1 MFATQPA
8 ATPETAAVQPRN
20 HPLLHSHHVQCP
32 EGLPG
37 AGGSHANLCS
47 AGHSPCVGSHR
58 YSAPPLPKGFAL
70 CLMPDAHTALCKQNQ
85 HNLSI
90 FFFKKDSP
98 FPLGSSPAPTELREM
113 GLVLICRHELIA
125 DELWQLFQE
134 GVCKVI
140 SAIKPLWVGCDYFFL
155 PSSFCIYIVALICK
169 FPMPP

>member
-1 MFATQPA
+1 MQLSQQRLPKQPPCSQGTILCSTPTMCSVTGA
-8 ATPETAAVQPRN
+8 ARGRRVPRQ
-20 HPLLHSHHVQCP
+20 PLLPRPQPLCRVSQVQC
-32 EGLPG
+32 
-37 AGGSHANLCS
+37 SS
-47 AGHSPCVGSHR
+47 
-58 YSAPPLPKGFAL
+58 LPKGFAL
-70 CLMPDAHTALCKQNQ
+70 CLMPDAHTALCNQNQ

-90 FFFKKDSP
+90 FFFKKYFP

-155 PSSFCIYIVALICK
+155 PSSFCT
-169 FPMPP
+169 